1 MATYVNDL
9 RLKEIATG
17 DEEGTWGASTN
28 TNLELIGEAFSY
40 GTLAI
45 SGSQNLT
52 ITDGGSAVARSL
64 FIKITGTLSGNATLT
79 IDPNTVSKVWAI
91 QNATSGGYSL
101 IISQGSGT
109 NVTIPAS
116 RTKILYSDGGG
127 SSANIVEVTSAL
139 DLASFTAG
147 STTLISSILDEDN
160 MASNSA
166 TALATQQSIKAYV
179 DTQLTAEDLDFA
191 GDSGS
196 GSVDLDSQ
204 TFTIAGT
211 SNEIETS
218 ASGQTLTIGLPDDV
232 TIGDDLTL
240 GSDGAVLGFGAGTDV
255 TLTHVHDTGLLLN
268 GTMQLQFNDAS
279 QNITAPSATVLD
291 INATDEIE
299 LNATAV
305 DLNGT
310 LDVSGAATLATSL
323 NIASDGATVT
333 GIKDE
338 DDMASNS
345 AVKLAT
351 QQSIKAYVD
360 AQITAEDL
368 DFAGDSGSGSVDL
381 DSQTFTI
388 AGTSNEVETS
398 GSGQTLTVG
407 LPSNVTIGNNLTVTN
422 DLDVDGTTNL
432 DAVDVDGAVQIDST
446 VTVGVN
452 DTGYDVKFFGATS
465 GAYMLW
471 DESADDLV
479 LAGAAKLGVGTTSPE
494 ELLDVAST
502 STDKGIQVSCYS
514 TTQGSA
520 GTIRLAHSLSGT
532 IGSHTAVTVN
542 DQLGR
547 IFFAGSDGTDF
558 YSGAAIIA
566 DSTQNFTASNGGT
579 RLEFW
584 TTPTNTQS
592 IARAMTIEQDGSVG
606 IGIASPEALLHVYSG
621 TDIPMSSTGDGQIKI
636 GGNAYKGAIA
646 LDGSNMNIYHNS
658 SSRGLVLGTN
668 ETARLTI
675 AGGGDVTIAEDLFC
689 SSNVGIGT
697 TSPGRMLELKESST
711 AAGDAVI
718 RLRGNGNNAD
728 NTVLGALEWYNAD
741 SSGDQPGVVCR
752 IEGVSGNANG
762 HMGEIVF
769 QTHDGTEGG
778 EGSNPVERMR
788 IDNSGDVG
796 IGTAS
801 PSEKLDV
808 VGNLTVSGSVSKG
821 SGSFKIDHPL
831 PAMSDTHH
839 LVHSFVE
846 GPKADLI
853 YRGSVSLVGGAA
865 TVDLD
870 AAATMTSG
878 TWEVLCRDPQVWVQN
893 EDGWTQVRGSISGTT
908 LSIEAQDATC
918 TDTVSWLVV
927 AERKDPNIVSA
938 NWTDAEGRVIVEPL
952 KNIET

>member
-1 MATYVNDL
+1 MGTYVNNL
-9 RLKEIATG
+9 RLLEIATG
-17 DEEGTWGASTN
+17 GEDGTWGTKTN
-28 TNLELIGEAFSY
+28 TNLELIADAFGSGTEAITTNADTHTTTIADGAADEGRAIFLKY
-40 GTLAI
+40 TGTLDSACTI
-45 SGSQNLT
+45 TLAPNTVNKLWFIENATSGSQN
-52 ITDGGSAVARSL
+52 I
-64 FIKITGTLSGNATLT
+64 
-79 IDPNTVSKVWAI
+79 
-91 QNATSGGYSL
+91 
-101 IISQGSGT
+101 IISQGSG
-109 NVTIPAS
+109 
-116 RTKILYSDGGG
+116 
-127 SSANIVEVTSAL
+127 ANI
-139 DLASFTAG
+139 
-147 STTLISSILDEDN
+147 
-160 MASNSA
+160 
-166 TALATQQSIKAYV
+166 
-179 DTQLTAEDLDFA
+179 
-191 GDSGS
+191 
-196 GSVDLDSQ
+196 
-204 TFTIAGT
+204 
-211 SNEIETS
+211 
-218 ASGQTLTIGLPDDV
+218 TIGNGNV
-232 TIGDDLTL
+232 AAVYT
-240 GSDGAVLGFGAGTDV
+240 DGAG
-255 TLTHVHDTGLLLN
+255 
-268 GTMQLQFNDAS
+268 
-279 QNITAPSATVLD
+279 
-291 INATDEIE
+291 
-299 LNATAV
+299 
-305 DLNGT
+305 
-310 LDVSGAATLATSL
+310 SGAAVL
-323 NIASDGATVT
+323 
-333 GIKDE
+333 
-338 DDMASNS
+338 
-345 AVKLAT
+345 
-351 QQSIKAYVD
+351 D
-360 AQITAEDL
+360 AFADL
-368 DFAGDSGSGSVDL
+368 ELSSK
-381 DSQTFTI
+381 
-388 AGTSNEVETS
+388 
-398 GSGQTLTVG
+398 LTVAG
-407 LPSNVTIGNNLTVTN
+407 NVDFNG

-432 DAVDVDGAVQIDST
+432 DAVDIDGAVQIDST
-446 VTVGVN
+446 VTVGVD
-452 DTGYDVKFFGATS
+452 DTGHDVKFFGATS

-471 DESADDLV
+471 DESTDDLV

-532 IGSHTAVTVN
+532 VGSHTAVTVN

-558 YSGAAIIA
+558 YDGAAIIA
-566 DSTQNFTASNGGT
+566 DSTQNYTGSNGGT

-621 TDIPMSSTGDGQIKI
+621 TDISMSSTGDGQIKI

-646 LDGSNMNIYHNS
+646 LDGSNMNIYHTS

-853 YRGSVSLVGGAA
+853 YRGSVALVDGAA

-893 EDGWTQVRGSISGTT
+893 EDGWTQVRGSISGAT
-908 LSIEAQDATC
+908 LSIEAQDADC

-927 AERKDPNIVSA
+927 AERKDPNIVGASL
-938 NWTDAEGRVIVEPL
+938 TDEEGRVIVEPL
-952 KNIET
+952 KTVEE